1 MKNKDNKPND
11 ANRPPAGTRR
21 IMRVADLPQERG
33 PKKYIIVNEG
43 KAPKVITL
51 SKRLRQILEL
61 LMAARVYCASPV
73 RIGAS
78 VGILRDDYGIEI
90 ATDRYPGN
98 PITGSGPHGVYRL
111 VSKVS
116 RIVDEVAA

>member
-1 MKNKDNKPND
+1 MKNKDNKPKD
-11 ANRPPAGTRR
+11 ANRPPKGTRR

-33 PKKYIIVNEG
+33 PMKYTIINEG
-43 KAPKVITL
+43 KAPKAVTL

-61 LMAARVYCASPV
+61 LMAGRVYCASPV

-98 PITGSGPHGVYRL
+98 PVTGSGSHGVYRL

-116 RIVDEVAA
+116 PTFDEVAA